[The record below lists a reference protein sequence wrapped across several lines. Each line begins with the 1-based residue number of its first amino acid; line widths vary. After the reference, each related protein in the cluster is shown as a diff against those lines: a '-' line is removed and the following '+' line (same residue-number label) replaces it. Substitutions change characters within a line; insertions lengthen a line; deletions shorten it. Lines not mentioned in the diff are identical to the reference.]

1 LAPIKPGLLPFL
13 IGSAFK
19 TVAYNRNLQ
28 LKLQAI
34 FRIDITVVENFV
46 SDSYDEPRLNQHL
59 IQHFQAGIHTASS
72 LFKSPVS
79 PMKQN
84 ISQHPKQ
91 DSKTGTLGTFAGVF
105 TPSILT
111 ILGIILF
118 LRLGFVVGNAGLA
131 YALIILVL
139 ANGISVLTTF
149 SLSAI
154 ATNLKVKG
162 GGDYYLISR
171 TLGLEFGG
179 AIGIVLFLAQ
189 SISIAFYCIGFGEV
203 LARMLALQGA
213 YYTQIIAAAAV
224 GFLFIFAWLG
234 ADWAT
239 RFQYVVMAI
248 LAAALLSF
256 FIGGIAKWDNAL
268 LVRNWTV
275 PETGLA
281 FWVIFAIFFPAV
293 TGFTQGVSMSGDL
306 KDAGKSLPQG
316 TFIAVGVSIV
326 VYFFAAIVFAASLPA
341 ETLMGEYGSMKRVS
355 AVAFLISAGV
365 IAATLSSAMA
375 SFLGAPRILQSLSAD
390 RVFPFLLPFAKG
402 SGTSQNPRRGVLLSA
417 GIAFATIGLGKLNI
431 IAPVVSMFFLISYG
445 LLNYATYFEARADS
459 PSFRPRFH
467 WYDKRLSLAGALA
480 CLIVML
486 AINIPAGLI
495 AMAILFGIYQYLKR
509 TSGPARWADSR
520 RSYYLQRIRAN
531 LLAAAQEPEHPRD
544 WRPQLLVFS
553 DDPHRRQR
561 LLQFAEWLEGDTGFA
576 TVVRILEGEGPQML
590 KMREEAENEL
600 RKDIA
605 ESASEAFPL
614 VIAAPSLIQGIHT
627 LVQAYGIGP
636 LKVNTILLNW
646 FENVHTQ
653 NRGIRE
659 ILYGRRIKTAFRLG
673 CNIIVLNAA
682 ENEWNKLKNIPSE
695 KRRIDVWWWDD
706 ASSHLMLLLAYL
718 TTRNKDWQAAKIRIL
733 APSVD
738 HPTEENTADFR
749 HKLEDARIEAEPEM
763 VFNAKMS
770 NVVAYSKDASI
781 VFLPFRLKGN
791 QPLDPFDDP
800 VEAILSDLPITAL
813 VLASEDIE
821 LEAEPE
827 EGKAGEIA
835 AALDALKD
843 AEKRVQE
850 AQKDSEAARK
860 TVIAAKEKLLEQ
872 TQAQAANSKKTASE
886 IDALQAAYKETEEQ
900 AEKAARRLAKAR
912 AKAEAASEVVE
923 DLGVKP
929 SKSNTEADSG
939 SDSKSK

>member
-1 LAPIKPGLLPFL
+1 MLVDMDEKMGNNKKPNSE
-13 IGSAFK
+13 I
-19 TVAYNRNLQ
+19 NR
-28 LKLQAI
+28 
-34 FRIDITVVENFV
+34 
-46 SDSYDEPRLNQHL
+46 
-59 IQHFQAGIHTASS
+59 
-72 LFKSPVS
+72 
-79 PMKQN
+79 
-84 ISQHPKQ
+84 
-91 DSKTGTLGTFAGVF
+91 GTLGTFAGVF

-118 LRLGFVVGNAGLA
+118 LRLGYVVGNAGLA
-131 YALIILVL
+131 YALIILAL

-189 SISIAFYCIGFGEV
+189 SVSIAFYCIGFGEV
-203 LARMLALQGA
+203 LARTLALQGA
-213 YYTQIIAAAAV
+213 YDTQIIAAAAV

-268 LVRNWTV
+268 LVRNWTA
-275 PETGLA
+275 PESGLG

-316 TFIAVGVSIV
+316 TFIAVGISIV
-326 VYFFAAIVFAASLPA
+326 VYFLAAIVFAAALPA
-341 ETLMGEYGSMKRVS
+341 ETLMSEYGSMKRVS
-355 AVAFLISAGV
+355 AVAFLIRAGV

-375 SFLGAPRILQSLSAD
+375 SFLGAPRILQSLSGD
-390 RVFPFLLPFAKG
+390 RIFPFLLPFAKG
-402 SGTSQNPRRGVLLSA
+402 SGSTQNPRRGV
-417 GIAFATIGLGKLNI
+417 
-431 IAPVVSMFFLISYG
+431 LISYG

-459 PSFRPRFH
+459 PSFRPRFR

-480 CLIVML
+480 CLAVML
-486 AINIPAGLI
+486 AINVAAGVA
-495 AMAILFGIYQYLKR
+495 AMAILFGIYQYLKN

-520 RSYYLQRIRAN
+520 RSYHLQQIRTH
-531 LLAAAQEPEHPRD
+531 LLAATEAPEHPRD

-553 DDPHRRQR
+553 DDPHRRQH
-561 LLQFAEWLEGDTGFA
+561 LLQFAEWLEGDTGFV
-576 TVVRILEGEGPQML
+576 TVVRILEGEGAKML
-590 KMREEAENEL
+590 KLREEAENEL

-605 ESASEAFPL
+605 GSASEAFPL
-614 VIAAPSLIQGIHT
+614 VIAIPSLIQGIHT

-646 FENVHTQ
+646 FEREPNK
-653 NRGIRE
+653 NLGIRE

-673 CNIIVLNAA
+673 CNIIVLNAS
-682 ENEWNKLKNIPSE
+682 ENEWNKLKKVPSE

-718 TTRNKDWQAAKIRIL
+718 TTRDKDWQTAKIRIL
-733 APSVD
+733 APSAD
-738 HPTEENTADFR
+738 HPTEESMADFR
-749 HKLEDARIEAEPEM
+749 RQLEDARIEAEPEM

-770 NVVAYSKDASI
+770 NVIAYSKDASL

-791 QPLDPFDDP
+791 QPLDPFDNP
-800 VEAILSDLPITAL
+800 VETILSGLPITAL

-827 EGKAGEIA
+827 EGKAAEIA
-835 AALDALKD
+835 AALDALTD

-850 AQKDSEAARK
+850 AQKDTEAAQK
-860 TVIAAKEKLLEQ
+860 TAIAAKEKHLEQ
-872 TQAQAANSKKTASE
+872 IKAEAANSEEVDSE
-886 IDALQAAYKETEEQ
+886 IDALQAAYKEAEKQ
-900 AEKAARRLAKAR
+900 AEKAARRFAKAR
-912 AKAEAASEVVE
+912 AKAETASKIVE

-929 SKSNTEADSG
+929 SKSDTEADDG
-939 SDSKSK
+939 SDLKSK